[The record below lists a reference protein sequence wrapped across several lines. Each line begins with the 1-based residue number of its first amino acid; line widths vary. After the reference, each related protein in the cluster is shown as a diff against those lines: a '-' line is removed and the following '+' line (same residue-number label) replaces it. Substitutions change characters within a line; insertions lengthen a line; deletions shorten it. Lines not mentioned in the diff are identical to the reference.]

1 MQVFPG
7 DLLEPNYVDPEN
19 LDKLVARSE
28 VDRREIAFE
37 QLEAEHHCFEQLIKD
52 CLNNIPARRPTA
64 QQLVTSLTQLRS
76 EIEGPFGEVSRA
88 DAVRHAVTMKALI
101 EKQAT
106 ITEQSDAVDAKD
118 DEIQRLQLQIEVQ
131 YNVIVYFLFKN
142 KNYHYCSE

>member
-19 LDKLVARSE
+19 PDKLVARSE

-52 CLNNIPARRPTA
+52 CLNNIPVRRPTVE
-64 QQLVTSLTQLRS
+64 QLVSSLAQMKS
-76 EIEGPFGEVSRA
+76 EIEGPFGDVSRA
-88 DAVRHAVTMKALI
+88 DAVRHVVTLKTLI

-106 ITEQSDAVDAKD
+106 ITKQSDVVVAKD
-118 DEIQRLQLQIEVQ
+118 DEIQRLQLQIEV
-131 YNVIVYFLFKN
+131 
-142 KNYHYCSE
+142 